1 MCRIQINVLLTDDIL
16 ESCSF
21 TITICIT
28 SVVLR
33 TPTSGGL
40 EIQTDQTSSPDVH
53 LEHGREKIK
62 VKNLEFAIIS

>member
-1 MCRIQINVLLTDDIL
+1 MCQIQINVLLTNDIL

-33 TPTSGGL
+33 TPTCGGL
-40 EIQTDQTSSPDVH
+40 EIQTDQTSSSDVH
-53 LEHGREKIK
+53 LEQGREKTK
-62 VKNLEFAIIS
+62 VKNFEFGIIS